1 MDDHIVIVTVV
12 FIVIIVGS
20 VDSPVFLLSV
30 KVFEGMVKCAV
41 TAVIFTLIGTASLE
55 VGSLKAVR

>member
-1 MDDHIVIVTVV
+1 MDADTFIVTVV
-12 FIVIIVGS
+12 IIVIVGS